1 MRSSYDLSR
10 ANALIDA
17 YLVAIRDTAQIA
29 GKHGRTWL
37 EFMMK
42 EHGVI
47 PDVRNLAFGEA
58 QAIWF
63 AALIKTQRV
72 NEVSRAEV
80 ANNHASH
87 GRTTART
94 IRRILSNR
102 WTAERDTHTARMVRE
117 IIK

>member
-47 PDVRNLAFGEA
+47 PDVRPTSPLERPKQFG
-58 QAIWF
+58 
-63 AALIKTQRV
+63 LPHL
-72 NEVSRAEV
+72 SRRSASTKFPERRLLTIMQVMAGQPHAPYAEF
-80 ANNHASH
+80 
-87 GRTTART
+87 
-94 IRRILSNR
+94 
-102 WTAERDTHTARMVRE
+102 
-117 IIK
+117 